1 MPRKLQRKTH
11 QQPMS
16 LPKIPKEKLNSYNAI
31 REAIDN
37 EFKTKQQPA
46 SAPKKKKL
54 LNFN

>member
-11 QQPMS
+11 QQPAGF
-16 LPKIPKEKLNSYNAI
+16 PKIPKEKLNSYNAI

-46 SAPKKKKL
+46 PAPKKK
-54 LNFN
+54 N